1 MPNMVLM
8 EISGMI
14 FFGAK
19 IFAKY
24 FLSDTIKVLINLS
37 GNINEAVCVQPNIR
51 HNTHTLDIFKQCAA
65 SHNDRTYFLFRL
77 KIKRNKLPLFSR
89 DSLNLSEMCPQILFP
104 LSMQSFTSHTR

>member
-51 HNTHTLDIFKQCAA
+51 HTHTLDIFKQ
-65 SHNDRTYFLFRL
+65 
-77 KIKRNKLPLFSR
+77 
-89 DSLNLSEMCPQILFP
+89 
-104 LSMQSFTSHTR
+104 